1 MRWLIAQRWEQLLFA
16 HWAAGPDELRRHLPR
31 RVEPDVHDG
40 AAWLSIVAFL
50 MVGTRPPAA
59 TACWRGLGAIPE
71 LNVRTYVRVA
81 GVPGVWFLS
90 LDTSSPL
97 FVAIGRALY
106 GLRYR
111 LSRMTALADGDVV
124 HYLSAAAEAAFAA
137 AYAPIGPPA
146 RARAGSLGH
155 FLVERYRLFSV
166 RCGRLVTARVA
177 HEPWA
182 LQPADADIAVNR
194 MAPPGLGF
202 RGAPLVHFSRSV
214 SALIAAPVPVRHAP
228 VAATTA
234 AEGLQLPGH
243 WASRLCVPGAG
254 EGRAR

>member
-16 HWAAGPDELRRHLPR
+16 HWAVEPEELRRLLPR
-31 RVEPDVHDG
+31 AVEPDVHDG

-59 TACWRGLGAIPE
+59 RACWRGLGAIPE

-81 GVPGVWFLS
+81 NVRGVWFLS

-111 LSRMTALADGDVV
+111 LARMTALAEGDVI
-124 HYLSAAAEAAFAA
+124 HYLSAPAGAAFAA
-137 AYAPIGPPA
+137 AYAPSGPPVP
-146 RARAGSLGH
+146 ARAGSLEH

-166 RCGRLVTARVA
+166 RHGRLVTARVA

-182 LQPADADIAVNR
+182 LQPADAEIAVNR
-194 MAPPGLGF
+194 MAPAGLAF
-202 RGAPLVHFSRSV
+202 RGAPLLHFSRSV
-214 SALIAAPVPVRHAP
+214 SALIAAPVPVRQAP
-228 VAATTA
+228 ASATTA
-234 AEGLQLPGH
+234 EESFRSPAH
-243 WASRLCVPGAG
+243 MARRACVTGGTAG
-254 EGRAR
+254 

>member
-16 HWAAGPDELRRHLPR
+16 HWGVEPGELRRLLPR
-31 RVEPDVHDG
+31 AVEPDVHDG

-81 GVPGVWFLS
+81 NVPGVWFVS

-97 FVAIGRALY
+97 FVVIGRALY

-111 LSRMTALADGDVV
+111 HARMTALADGDVI
-124 HYLSAAAEAAFAA
+124 HYLSAAAGAAFSAT
-137 AYAPIGPPA
+137 YAPGGPPA
-146 RARAGSLGH
+146 RARAGSLEH
-155 FLVERYRLFSV
+155 FLVERYRLFSL
-166 RCGRLVTARVA
+166 RHGRLITARVA

-182 LQPADADIAVNR
+182 LQPADAEIAINR
-194 MAPPGLGF
+194 MAPAGLPF
-202 RGAPLVHFSRSV
+202 RGTPLLHFSRSV
-214 SALIAAPVPVRHAP
+214 SALIAAPVPVR
-228 VAATTA
+228 T
-234 AEGLQLPGH
+234 EGVLHDVLRPLGH
-243 WASRLCVPGAG
+243 SG
-254 EGRAR
+254 

>member
-16 HWAAGPDELRRHLPR
+16 HWAVGPDELRRLLPR
-31 RVEPDVHDG
+31 GVEPDVHDG

-81 GVPGVWFLS
+81 NVPGVWFLS

-111 LSRMTALADGDVV
+111 LARMTALGDRDVV
-124 HYLSAAAEAAFAA
+124 HYLSAAAGAAFAA
-137 AYAPIGPPA
+137 TYAPTGPPTPA
-146 RARAGSLGH
+146 GAGSLEH

-166 RCGRLVTARVA
+166 RHGQLVTARVS

-182 LQPADADIAVNR
+182 LQPADAEIAVNR
-194 MAPPGLGF
+194 MAPAGLAF
-202 RGAPLVHFSRSV
+202 RGAPLLHFSRSIN
-214 SALIAAPVPVRHAP
+214 ALVAAPVPVRLAP
-228 VAATTA
+228 AATTA
-234 AEGLQLPGH
+234 AESFRSGAHARRG
-243 WASRLCVPGAG
+243 CVAG
-254 EGRAR
+254 RTAG